1 MRKSF
6 LVIAATAFAVST
18 LTVDS
23 AHSGPYPFGDPP
35 YTLNWDSYP
44 QIESGCWKWN
54 WQQYHWDNY
63 CPAYVNPKAY
73 MYPRSRPVVLRTKG

>member
-44 QIESGCWKWN
+44 QIEFRLLEVELAAISLG
-54 WQQYHWDNY
+54 
-63 CPAYVNPKAY
+63 
-73 MYPRSRPVVLRTKG
+73 